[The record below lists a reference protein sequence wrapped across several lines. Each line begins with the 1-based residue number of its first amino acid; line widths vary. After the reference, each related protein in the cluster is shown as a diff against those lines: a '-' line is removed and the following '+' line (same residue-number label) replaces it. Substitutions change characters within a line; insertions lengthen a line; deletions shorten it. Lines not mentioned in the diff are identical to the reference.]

1 MRGRQAA
8 QRAKSKDGSVPSCPP
23 RQTPLSNVHPL
34 TYSVHPLTYSVH
46 NLTYSV
52 HNLAHSVHN
61 LKHSVHNRTYTVHN
75 LTIHKLT
82 HYTQDNALS
91 TD

>member
-23 RQTPLSNVHPL
+23 RQTPLSN
-34 TYSVHPLTYSVH
+34 VHPLTYSVH

>member
-34 TYSVHPLTYSVH
+34 TYSVH

-52 HNLAHSVHN
+52 HNLAHSVHNLKHSVHN

-82 HYTQDNALS
+82 HYTQDNTIS